1 MKKGPWNSEY
11 LIANQIND
19 IYDMFYIF
27 IFLERSSGMVDI
39 RFMDFF
45 AKVRF
50 SQVCVSIQGGG
61 VCLSTGPI
69 WANLIPNP

>member
-27 IFLERSSGMVDI
+27 IFLEKSNGMVDI

-45 AKVRF
+45 
-50 SQVCVSIQGGG
+50 CEG
-61 VCLSTGPI
+61 
-69 WANLIPNP
+69 